1 MFQIEKI
8 KEDFIKVIQHSQS
21 IEEPKVDLLFQN
33 WQINKANII
42 EAFGGKLIYEIDEP
56 VSFELSEQGKE
67 QKLNAFIDHCASIG
81 LDDLSEFLWTEK
93 EGFYQNKCLHDGF
106 GVKKGTKL
114 IKAFKN
120 FVDNPVMLRKIQDE
134 ASLLIQE
141 NVVTGKLCFS
151 VHPLDYLSISENT
164 YNWRS
169 CHALDG
175 EYRAGNLSY
184 MMDSSTI
191 ICYLKGEEEVQLPRF
206 PKDVLWNNKKWR
218 VLLYLSN
225 DWKMIFAGKPYP
237 FSTEAGMNI
246 LIDYFN
252 YDPDDIYRKPKAKL
266 RHRYKNAEW
275 VNWTD
280 YKIATPY
287 IEDIRFDMESRY
299 VPLNG
304 GLLSIDELVKD
315 ADGSKHFNDVLYSSS
330 YDFVYTFIAET
341 GWWGEKRYPIND
353 YNSTRFHIGYHTHCL
368 HCGTE
373 ETMESGAASMM
384 CYDCERDYGKSE
396 NHRLTFCHECGC
408 RLVTDDANFV
418 DGELYCDDCFERI
431 GAKCE
436 ECDEVYRKENMIY
449 DEETDAWYCSDWC
462 HKNRRRKW

>member
-1 MFQIEKI
+1 
-8 KEDFIKVIQHSQS
+8 
-21 IEEPKVDLLFQN
+21 
-33 WQINKANII
+33 
-42 EAFGGKLIYEIDEP
+42 
-56 VSFELSEQGKE
+56 
-67 QKLNAFIDHCASIG
+67 
-81 LDDLSEFLWTEK
+81 
-93 EGFYQNKCLHDGF
+93 LHDGF
-106 GVKKGTKL
+106 GIKKGTKL

-120 FVDNPVMLRKIQDE
+120 FVDNPVTLRKIQDE

-191 ICYLKGEEEVQLPRF
+191 VCYLKGEEEVQLPRF

-252 YDPDDIYRKPKAKL
+252 HDPDDIYRKPKAKL

-280 YKIATPY
+280 YKIPIPY

-304 GLLSIDELVKD
+304 GLLSVDELVKD

-353 YNSTRFHIGYHTHCL
+353 YNSTRFNIGYHTHCL
-368 HCGTE
+368 FCGSE

-384 CYDCERDYGKSE
+384 CYDCEYKYGQAV
-396 NHRLTFCHECGC
+396 NDMFGFCDCCGA
-408 RLVTDDANFV
+408 RVEVDSSFFV
-418 DGELYCDDCFERI
+418 NDELYCADCYDKHAATCACCGSSYLREDMYYIEKDDI
-431 GAKCE
+431 Y
-436 ECDEVYRKENMIY
+436 ECH
-449 DEETDAWYCSDWC
+449 WC
-462 HKNRRRKW
+462 HNN